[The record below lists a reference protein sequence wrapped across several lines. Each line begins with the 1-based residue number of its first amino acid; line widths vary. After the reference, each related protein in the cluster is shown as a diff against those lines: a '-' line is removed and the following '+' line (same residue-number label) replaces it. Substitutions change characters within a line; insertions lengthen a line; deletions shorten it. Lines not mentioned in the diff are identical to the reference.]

1 MCILQKYSTIY
12 MYHFAITQVN
22 TENDCISQSKRFMTA
37 IGTGYYSYK
46 NSKNFP
52 MSLEYGMIGYE
63 KWAERMG
70 NSSLYADLKY
80 LHWQKELGKL
90 TLTPFLP

>member
-1 MCILQKYSTIY
+1 
-12 MYHFAITQVN
+12 MYHLAITQVN

-63 KWAERMG
+63 K
-70 NSSLYADLKY
+70 
-80 LHWQKELGKL
+80 
-90 TLTPFLP
+90 